1 MTLIIAHRGASGY
14 KPEMTIPAYELALKQ
29 NVDGFETD
37 VRLTKDL
44 ELVGVHDRKTGRVAD
59 RDLVVSKST
68 LKELQEL
75 DFSSKETK
83 TKVMTIREF
92 LSYALD
98 SGKSLTLTIE
108 TKHLTKHRGLLEHKL
123 NELLTEFK
131 MNANQHE
138 RVKIILM
145 SFNPLAVLRFSKL
158 NPLIPRVQLKEKSY
172 PFLHLYPNPGNP
184 EIVGP
189 GIDLLLRRPDLITK
203 FKDQGKKIFVWTVNS
218 PQDMRFCLER
228 GIDAIITN
236 YPDIAYLEREAF
248 LRSK

>member
-1 MTLIIAHRGASGY
+1 MTLIIAHRGSSGY

-83 TKVMTIREF
+83 AKVMTIREF
-92 LSYALD
+92 LSLAID

-108 TKHLTKHRGLLEHKL
+108 TKHVTKHHGLLEHKL
-123 NELLTEFK
+123 NELLTEY
-131 MNANQHE
+131 NLNRNQHD
-138 RVKIILM
+138 RVKIVLM

-189 GIDLLLRRPDLITK
+189 GIELLLKRPDLIEK

>member
-1 MTLIIAHRGASGY
+1 MTLIIAHRGSSGY

-83 TKVMTIREF
+83 AKVMTIREF
-92 LSYALD
+92 LSLALD
-98 SGKSLTLTIE
+98 SNKSLTLAIE
-108 TKHLTKHRGLLEHKL
+108 TKHVTKHHGLLEHKL
-123 NELLTEFK
+123 HELLTELK
-131 MNANQHE
+131 LNENRHE
-138 RVKIILM
+138 RVKIVLM

-189 GIDLLLRRPDLITK
+189 GIELLLKSPGLITK
-203 FKDQGKKIFVWTVNS
+203 FKNQGKKIFVWTVNS

-236 YPDIAYLEREAF
+236 YPDIAYLERESF

>member
-1 MTLIIAHRGASGY
+1 MTLIIAHRGSSGY

-44 ELVGVHDRKTGRVAD
+44 ELVGIHDRKTGRVAD

-68 LKELQEL
+68 LKDIQEL
-75 DFSSKETK
+75 NFSSKETEA
-83 TKVMTIREF
+83 KVMTIREF
-92 LSYALD
+92 LTLAID

-108 TKHLTKHRGLLEHKL
+108 TKHLTKHHGLLEHKL

-138 RVKIILM
+138 RVKIVLM

-158 NPLIPRVQLKEKSY
+158 NPLVPRVQLKEKSY

-189 GIDLLLRRPDLITK
+189 GIELLLKRPDLITK

>member
-1 MTLIIAHRGASGY
+1 MTLIIAHRGSSGY

-44 ELVGVHDRKTGRVAD
+44 ELVGIHDRKTGRVAD
-59 RDLVVSKST
+59 RDLVVSNST
-68 LKELQEL
+68 LNELQEL

-83 TKVMTIREF
+83 AKVMTIREF
-92 LSYALD
+92 LSLAID

-108 TKHLTKHRGLLEHKL
+108 TKHVTKHHGLLEHKL

-131 MNANQHE
+131 LNVNQHE
-138 RVKIILM
+138 RVKIVLM

-158 NPLIPRVQLKEKSY
+158 NPLVPRVQLKEKSY

-189 GIDLLLRRPDLITK
+189 GI
-203 FKDQGKKIFVWTVNS
+203 
-218 PQDMRFCLER
+218 E
-228 GIDAIITN
+228 
-236 YPDIAYLEREAF
+236 
-248 LRSK
+248 

>member
-83 TKVMTIREF
+83 AKVMTIREF
-92 LSYALD
+92 LSLAID

-108 TKHLTKHRGLLEHKL
+108 TKHITKHHGLLEHKL
-123 NELLTEFK
+123 NDLLTEFK
-131 MNANQHE
+131 LNANQHE
-138 RVKIILM
+138 RVKIVLM

-189 GIDLLLRRPDLITK
+189 GIELLLKRPDLITK
-203 FKDQGKKIFVWTVNS
+203 FKEQGKKIFVWTVNS
-218 PQDMRFCLER
+218 PQDMRFCLEQ

>member
-68 LKELQEL
+68 LKDLQEL
-75 DFSSKETK
+75 DFSDKEIK
-83 TKVMTIREF
+83 AKVMTIREF
-92 LSYALD
+92 LTLAID
-98 SGKSLTLTIE
+98 SGKILTLTIE
-108 TKHLTKHRGLLEHKL
+108 TKHLTKHHGLLEHKL
-123 NELLTEFK
+123 NDLLTEFNL
-131 MNANQHE
+131 NANQHE
-138 RVKIILM
+138 RVKIVLM

-189 GIDLLLRRPDLITK
+189 GIELLLKRPDLITK
-203 FKDQGKKIFVWTVNS
+203 FKEQGKKIFVWTVNS

>member
-1 MTLIIAHRGASGY
+1 MTLIIAHRGASGH

-83 TKVMTIREF
+83 AKVMTIREF
-92 LSYALD
+92 LSLAID

-108 TKHLTKHRGLLEHKL
+108 TKHVTKHHVLLEHKL
-123 NELLTEFK
+123 NELLTEYNLNK
-131 MNANQHE
+131 NQHD
-138 RVKIILM
+138 RVKIVLM

-158 NPLIPRVQLKEKSY
+158 NPLVPRVQLKEKSY

-189 GIDLLLRRPDLITK
+189 GIELLLKRPDLITK

>member
-14 KPEMTIPAYELALKQ
+14 EPEMTISAYELALKQ

-83 TKVMTIREF
+83 AKVMTIREF
-92 LSYALD
+92 LSLALD
-98 SGKSLTLTIE
+98 SDKSLTLTIE
-108 TKHLTKHRGLLEHKL
+108 TKHLTKHHGLLEHKL
-123 NELLTEFK
+123 NELLTELK
-131 MNANQHE
+131 LNENRHE
-138 RVKIILM
+138 RVKIVLM

-189 GIDLLLRRPDLITK
+189 GIELLLKRPDMITK
-203 FKDQGKKIFVWTVNS
+203 FKNQGKKIFVWTVNS
-218 PQDMRFCLER
+218 PQDMRFCLEQ

>member
-14 KPEMTIPAYELALKQ
+14 KPEMTISAYELALKQ

-75 DFSSKETK
+75 DFSCEETK
-83 TKVMTIREF
+83 AKVMTIREF
-92 LSYALD
+92 LSLALD
-98 SGKSLTLTIE
+98 SNKSLTLAIE
-108 TKHLTKHRGLLEHKL
+108 TKHVTKHHGLLEHKL
-123 NELLTEFK
+123 HELLTELK
-131 MNANQHE
+131 LNENRHE
-138 RVKIILM
+138 RVKIVLM

-158 NPLIPRVQLKEKSY
+158 NPLIPRVQLKEKSC

-189 GIDLLLRRPDLITK
+189 GIELLLKSPGLITK
-203 FKDQGKKIFVWTVNS
+203 FKNQGKKIFVWTVNS

>member
-14 KPEMTIPAYELALKQ
+14 EPEMTISAYELALKQ

-44 ELVGVHDRKTGRVAD
+44 ELVGVHDRKTDRVAD

-83 TKVMTIREF
+83 AKVMTIREF
-92 LSYALD
+92 LTLAID
-98 SGKSLTLTIE
+98 SGKSLSLTIE
-108 TKHLTKHRGLLEHKL
+108 TKHITKHHGLLESKL

-131 MNANQHE
+131 LNANQHE
-138 RVKIILM
+138 RVKIVLM

-189 GIDLLLRRPDLITK
+189 GIELLLKRPDLITK

>member
-14 KPEMTIPAYELALKQ
+14 KPEMTIPAYELALTQ

-44 ELVGVHDRKTGRVAD
+44 ELVGIHDRKTGRVSN

-75 DFSSKETK
+75 DFSSQENKAA
-83 TKVMTIREF
+83 VMTIREF
-92 LSYALD
+92 LTLAID

-108 TKHLTKHRGLLEHKL
+108 TKHITKHHGLLEHKL
-123 NELLTEFK
+123 NDLLTEFQLDK
-131 MNANQHE
+131 NQNN
-138 RVKIILM
+138 RVKIVLM

-158 NPLIPRVQLKEKSY
+158 NPLIPRVQLKEKNY
-172 PFLHLYPNPGNP
+172 FLLHLFPNPGSP

-189 GIDLLLRRPDLITK
+189 GIELLTKNPSLITK
-203 FKDQGKKIFVWTVNS
+203 FKEQGKKIFVWTVNS

-236 YPDIAYLEREAF
+236 YPDIAYLERAAF

>member
-68 LKELQEL
+68 LKVLQEL

-83 TKVMTIREF
+83 AKVMTIREF
-92 LSYALD
+92 LSLALD

-108 TKHLTKHRGLLEHKL
+108 TKHITKHHGLLEHKL
-123 NELLTEFK
+123 NDLLTEFK
-131 MNANQHE
+131 MNANQHD
-138 RVKIILM
+138 RVKIVLM
-145 SFNPLAVLRFSKL
+145 SFNPLAVLRFFKL
-158 NPLIPRVQLKEKSY
+158 NPLIPRVQLKERPY

-189 GIDLLLRRPDLITK
+189 GIELLLKRPDLITK
-203 FKDQGKKIFVWTVNS
+203 FKEQGKKIFVWTVNS

>member
-44 ELVGVHDRKTGRVAD
+44 ELVGIHDRKTGRVAD

-68 LKELQEL
+68 LIDIQEL
-75 DFSSKETK
+75 DFSSKETEA
-83 TKVMTIREF
+83 KVMTIREF
-92 LSYALD
+92 LTLAID

-108 TKHLTKHRGLLEHKL
+108 TKHLTKHHGLLEHKL

-138 RVKIILM
+138 RVKIVLM

-158 NPLIPRVQLKEKSY
+158 NPLVPRVQLKEKSY

-189 GIDLLLRRPDLITK
+189 GIELLLKRPDLITK

>member
-44 ELVGVHDRKTGRVAD
+44 ELVGIHDRKTGRVAD

-68 LKELQEL
+68 LIDIQEL
-75 DFSSKETK
+75 DFSSKETEA
-83 TKVMTIREF
+83 KVMTIREF
-92 LSYALD
+92 LTLAID

-108 TKHLTKHRGLLEHKL
+108 TKHLTKHHGLLEHKL
-123 NELLTEFK
+123 NELLTEYNLNK
-131 MNANQHE
+131 NQHD
-138 RVKIILM
+138 RVKIVLM

-158 NPLIPRVQLKEKSY
+158 NPLVPRVQLKEKYY

-189 GIDLLLRRPDLITK
+189 GIELLLKRPDLITK

>member
-1 MTLIIAHRGASGY
+1 MTLIIAHRGASGS
-14 KPEMTIPAYELALKQ
+14 KPEMTIPSYELALKQ

-44 ELVGVHDRKTGRVAD
+44 ELVGIHDRKTGRVSN

-68 LKELQEL
+68 LKQLQEL
-75 DFSSKETK
+75 DFSSQDNKA
-83 TKVMTIREF
+83 KVMTIGEF
-92 LSYALD
+92 LTLALD

-108 TKHLTKHRGLLEHKL
+108 TKHITKHHSLLEDKL
-123 NELLTEFK
+123 NDLLTEFQLDK
-131 MNANQHE
+131 NQNN
-138 RVKIILM
+138 RVKIVLM

-158 NPLIPRVQLKEKSY
+158 NPLIPRVQLKEKNY
-172 PFLHLYPNPGNP
+172 PLLHLFPNPGNP

-189 GIDLLLRRPDLITK
+189 GIELLTKNPSLITK

>member
-44 ELVGVHDRKTGRVAD
+44 ELVGVHDRRTGRVAD
-59 RDLVVSKST
+59 RDLVISKST

-83 TKVMTIREF
+83 AKVMTIREF
-92 LSYALD
+92 LSLAID

-108 TKHLTKHRGLLEHKL
+108 TKHVTKHHVLLEHKL
-123 NELLTEFK
+123 NELLTEYNLNK
-131 MNANQHE
+131 NQHD
-138 RVKIILM
+138 RVKIVLM

-158 NPLIPRVQLKEKSY
+158 NPLVPRVQLKEKSY

-189 GIDLLLRRPDLITK
+189 GIDLLLKRPDLITK

>member
-44 ELVGVHDRKTGRVAD
+44 ELVGIHDRKTGRVAD

-83 TKVMTIREF
+83 AKVMTIREF
-92 LSYALD
+92 LSLAID
-98 SGKSLTLTIE
+98 SVKSLTLTIE
-108 TKHLTKHRGLLEHKL
+108 TKHVTKHHGLLEHKL

-131 MNANQHE
+131 LNVNQHE
-138 RVKIILM
+138 RVKIVLM

-189 GIDLLLRRPDLITK
+189 GIELLLKRPDLITK

>member
-44 ELVGVHDRKTGRVAD
+44 ELVGVHDRKTDRVAD

-68 LKELQEL
+68 LKELREL
-75 DFSSKETK
+75 DFSYKETK
-83 TKVMTIREF
+83 ANVMTIREF
-92 LSYALD
+92 LSLAMD
-98 SGKSLTLTIE
+98 SGKALTLTIE
-108 TKHLTKHRGLLEHKL
+108 TKHLTKHHGHLEHKL
-123 NELLTEFK
+123 NDLLTEFK
-131 MNANQHE
+131 VNTNQHE
-138 RVKIILM
+138 RVKIVLM

-172 PFLHLYPNPGNP
+172 PFMHLYPTPGNP

-189 GIDLLLRRPDLITK
+189 GIELILKRPDLITK

>member
-1 MTLIIAHRGASGY
+1 MTLIIAHRGSSGY

-44 ELVGVHDRKTGRVAD
+44 ELVGVHDRRTGRVAD
-59 RDLVVSKST
+59 RDLVISKST
-68 LKELQEL
+68 LKELREL
-75 DFSSKETK
+75 DFSSKEPK
-83 TKVMTIREF
+83 AKVMTIREF
-92 LSYALD
+92 LSLAID

-108 TKHLTKHRGLLEHKL
+108 TKHVTKHHGLLEHKL

-131 MNANQHE
+131 LNVNQHE
-138 RVKIILM
+138 RVKIVLM

-189 GIDLLLRRPDLITK
+189 GIELLLKRPDLIEK

>member
-1 MTLIIAHRGASGY
+1 MTLIIAHRGSSGY

-44 ELVGVHDRKTGRVAD
+44 ELVGVHDRKTGRIAG

-83 TKVMTIREF
+83 AKVMTIREF
-92 LSYALD
+92 LSLAMD
-98 SGKSLTLTIE
+98 SGKNLTLTIE
-108 TKHLTKHRGLLEHKL
+108 TKHITKHHGLLEHKL
-123 NELLTEFK
+123 NELLTEYNLNK
-131 MNANQHE
+131 NQHA
-138 RVKIILM
+138 RVKIVLM

-158 NPLIPRVQLKEKSY
+158 NPLIPKVQLKERSY
-172 PFLHLYPNPGNP
+172 PFLHLYPNPGDP

-189 GIDLLLRRPDLITK
+189 GIELLLNRPDLITK
-203 FKDQGKKIFVWTVNS
+203 FKDRGKKIFVWTVNS
-218 PQDMRFCLER
+218 PQDMRFCLEQ

>member
-14 KPEMTIPAYELALKQ
+14 EPEMTISAYELALKQ

-83 TKVMTIREF
+83 AKVMTIREF
-92 LSYALD
+92 LSLALD
-98 SGKSLTLTIE
+98 SDKSLTLTIE
-108 TKHLTKHRGLLEHKL
+108 TKHLTKHHGLLEHKL
-123 NELLTEFK
+123 NELLTEYNLNK
-131 MNANQHE
+131 NQNH

-189 GIDLLLRRPDLITK
+189 GIELLLKRPDLITK

-228 GIDAIITN
+228 GIDGIITN

>member
-44 ELVGVHDRKTGRVAD
+44 ELVGIHDRKTGRVAD

-68 LKELQEL
+68 LKDLREL
-75 DFSSKETK
+75 DFSGKETNA
-83 TKVMTIREF
+83 KVMTIREF
-92 LSYALD
+92 LTLALD

-108 TKHLTKHRGLLEHKL
+108 TKHLTKHHGLLEHKL

-138 RVKIILM
+138 RVKIVLM

-189 GIDLLLRRPDLITK
+189 GIELLLKRPDLITK

>member
-59 RDLVVSKST
+59 HDLVVSKST
-68 LKELQEL
+68 LKDLQEL
-75 DFSSKETK
+75 DFSSKETEA
-83 TKVMTIREF
+83 KVMTIREF
-92 LSYALD
+92 LSLALD

-108 TKHLTKHRGLLEHKL
+108 TKHVTKHHGLLEHKL
-123 NELLTEFK
+123 NELLTEY
-131 MNANQHE
+131 NLNRNQHD
-138 RVKIILM
+138 RVKIVLM

-189 GIDLLLRRPDLITK
+189 GIELLLKSPDLITK

-228 GIDAIITN
+228 GINAIITN

>member
-37 VRLTKDL
+37 VRSTKDL

-59 RDLVVSKST
+59 RDLVVSKTT
-68 LKELQEL
+68 LKDLQEL
-75 DFSSKETK
+75 DFSVKETK
-83 TKVMTIREF
+83 ARVMTIREF
-92 LSYALD
+92 LILALD

-108 TKHLTKHRGLLEHKL
+108 TKHITKHHGLLEYKL
-123 NELLTEFK
+123 NELLTEYNLNK
-131 MNANQHE
+131 NQHD
-138 RVKIILM
+138 RVKIVLM

-158 NPLIPRVQLKEKSY
+158 NPLIPRVQLKEKGY
-172 PFLHLYPNPGNP
+172 PFLHFYPNPGNP

-189 GIDLLLRRPDLITK
+189 GIELLLKRPDLITK

>member
-14 KPEMTIPAYELALKQ
+14 KPEITIPAYELALKQ

-68 LKELQEL
+68 LKDLQEL
-75 DFSSKETK
+75 DFSDKETNA
-83 TKVMTIREF
+83 KVMTIREF
-92 LSYALD
+92 LTLALD

-108 TKHLTKHRGLLEHKL
+108 TKHLTKHHGLLEHKL

-138 RVKIILM
+138 RVKIVLM

-158 NPLIPRVQLKEKSY
+158 NPLVPRVQLKEKSY

-189 GIDLLLRRPDLITK
+189 GIELLLKRPDLITK

>member
-44 ELVGVHDRKTGRVAD
+44 ELVGIHDRITTRVAD
-59 RDLVVSKST
+59 GDLVVSKST
-68 LKELQEL
+68 LKELREL

-83 TKVMTIREF
+83 AKVMTIREF
-92 LSYALD
+92 LSLALD

-108 TKHLTKHRGLLEHKL
+108 TKHVTKHHGLLEHKL

-131 MNANQHE
+131 MNANQHK
-138 RVKIILM
+138 RVKIVLM

-158 NPLIPRVQLKEKSY
+158 NPVIPRVQLKERSY

-189 GIDLLLRRPDLITK
+189 GIELLLKKPGLITK
-203 FKDQGKKIFVWTVNS
+203 FKDKGKKIFVWTVNS

-236 YPDIAYLEREAF
+236 YPDIAYLEREVS

>member
-1 MTLIIAHRGASGY
+1 MTLIIAHRGSSGY

-83 TKVMTIREF
+83 AKVMTIREF
-92 LSYALD
+92 LSLAID

-108 TKHLTKHRGLLEHKL
+108 TKHVTKHHGLLEHKL
-123 NELLTEFK
+123 NELLTEYNLNK
-131 MNANQHE
+131 NQHD
-138 RVKIILM
+138 RVKIVLM

-189 GIDLLLRRPDLITK
+189 GIELLLKRPDLITK

>member
-14 KPEMTIPAYELALKQ
+14 KPEMTLPAYELALKQ
-29 NVDGFETD
+29 NIDGFETD

-44 ELVGVHDRKTGRVAD
+44 ELVGIHDRKTGRVSNG
-59 RDLVVSKST
+59 DLVVSKST

-75 DFSSKETK
+75 DFSSQNTK
-83 TKVMTIREF
+83 AKVMTIKEF
-92 LSYALD
+92 LAFAQD
-98 SGKSLTLTIE
+98 AGKSLTLTIE
-108 TKHLTKHRGLLEHKL
+108 TKHITKHHGLLEHKL

-131 MNANQHE
+131 LNADQHD
-138 RVKIILM
+138 RVKIVLM

-158 NPLIPRVQLKEKSY
+158 NPLIPRVQLKEKNY
-172 PFLHLYPNPGNP
+172 PFLHLYPSPGNP

-189 GIDLLLRRPDLITK
+189 GIELLTKNPSLIKK
-203 FKDQGKKIFVWTVNS
+203 FKDKGKKIFVWTVNS

>member
-1 MTLIIAHRGASGY
+1 MTLVIAHRGSSGY

-37 VRLTKDL
+37 VRLTMDL
-44 ELVGVHDRKTGRVAD
+44 ELVGIHDRKTGRVAD
-59 RDLVVSKST
+59 RDLVVSKTT
-68 LKELQEL
+68 LRELQEL

-83 TKVMTIREF
+83 AKVMTIREF
-92 LSYALD
+92 LSLALD

-108 TKHLTKHRGLLEHKL
+108 TKHVTKHHGLLEHKI
-123 NELLTEFK
+123 NQLLTEFK
-131 MNANQHE
+131 LNANQHE
-138 RVKIILM
+138 RVKIVLM

-158 NPLIPRVQLKEKSY
+158 NPLIPRVQLKERSY

-189 GIDLLLRRPDLITK
+189 GIELLLKRPDLITE
-203 FKDQGKKIFVWTVNS
+203 FKDQGKKIFAWTVNS
-218 PQDMRFCLER
+218 PQDMRFCLEQ
-228 GIDAIITN
+228 GIGAIITN

>member
-1 MTLIIAHRGASGY
+1 MTLIIAHRGSSGY

-44 ELVGVHDRKTGRVAD
+44 ELVGIHDRRTGRVAD
-59 RDLVVSKST
+59 RNLVVSKST

-75 DFSSKETK
+75 DFSNKETK
-83 TKVMTIREF
+83 AEVMTIREF
-92 LSYALD
+92 LSLALD

-108 TKHLTKHRGLLEHKL
+108 TKHITKHRGLLENKL
-123 NELLTEFK
+123 NNLLTEFK
-131 MNANQHE
+131 MNANQHP
-138 RVKIILM
+138 RVKIVLM
-145 SFNPLAVLRFSKL
+145 SFNPLAVLRFSKI

-184 EIVGP
+184 KIVGP
-189 GIDLLLRRPDLITK
+189 GIELLLKRPDLITK
-203 FKDQGKKIFVWTVNS
+203 FKDLGKKIFVWTVNS

>member
-44 ELVGVHDRKTGRVAD
+44 ELVGIHDRKTGRVAD

-68 LKELQEL
+68 LKDIQEL
-75 DFSSKETK
+75 DFSSKETEA
-83 TKVMTIREF
+83 KVMTIREF
-92 LSYALD
+92 LTLAID

-108 TKHLTKHRGLLEHKL
+108 TKHLTKHHGLLEHKL
-123 NELLTEFK
+123 NELLTEYNLNK
-131 MNANQHE
+131 NQHD
-138 RVKIILM
+138 RVKIVLM

-158 NPLIPRVQLKEKSY
+158 NPLIPRVQLKEKGY

-189 GIDLLLRRPDLITK
+189 GIELLTKNPSLITR
-203 FKDQGKKIFVWTVNS
+203 FKEQGKKIFVWTVNS

>member
-14 KPEMTIPAYELALKQ
+14 NPEMTIPAYELALKQ

-44 ELVGVHDRKTGRVAD
+44 ELVGIHDRKTGRVAD

-68 LKELQEL
+68 LKDLREL
-75 DFSSKETK
+75 DFSGKETNA
-83 TKVMTIREF
+83 KVMTIREF
-92 LSYALD
+92 LTLALD

-108 TKHLTKHRGLLEHKL
+108 TKHLTKHHGLLEHKL

-138 RVKIILM
+138 RVKIVLM

-158 NPLIPRVQLKEKSY
+158 NPLVPRVQLKEKSY

-189 GIDLLLRRPDLITK
+189 GIELLLKRPDLITK

>member
-1 MTLIIAHRGASGY
+1 MTLIIAHRGSSGY

-59 RDLVVSKST
+59 RNLVVSKST
-68 LKELQEL
+68 LKDLQEL
-75 DFSSKETK
+75 DFSSEETK
-83 TKVMTIREF
+83 AKVMTIREF
-92 LSYALD
+92 LSLALD
-98 SGKSLTLTIE
+98 SDKSLTLTIE
-108 TKHLTKHRGLLEHKL
+108 TKHVTKHHGLLEHKL
-123 NELLTEFK
+123 NELLTELK
-131 MNANQHE
+131 LSENRHE
-138 RVKIILM
+138 RVKIVLM
-145 SFNPLAVLRFSKL
+145 SFNPLAVSRFSKL
-158 NPLIPRVQLKEKSY
+158 NPLIPRVQLKERSY
-172 PFLHLYPNPGNP
+172 PFLHVYPNPGNP

-189 GIDLLLRRPDLITK
+189 GIELLTKNPSLITR
-203 FKDQGKKIFVWTVNS
+203 FKEQGKKIFVWTVNS